1 MRNEREKQANFDAVD
16 SEDAPDTS
24 TDTGEERM
32 RNAQI
37 IEEGRQQNRRE
48 ARESKQEHRNEI
60 REARSEDDF
69 APLFENNEAEGFRTQ
84 WLEIQSRFVDDPSV
98 SVKDADD
105 LVADVIKNITRS
117 FADKRMSLESQW
129 KSGDVSTEE
138 LRVAMKRY
146 RSFFNRL
153 LSLQS

>member
-1 MRNEREKQANFDAVD
+1 MQNEKEKQMNIDAVD
-16 SEDAPDTS
+16 AADDA
-24 TDTGEERM
+24 DTGEERM
-32 RNAQI
+32 RNEQI
-37 IEEGRQQNRRE
+37 TEDRRE
-48 ARESKQEHRNEI
+48 ENRAEHRSERDDSRNTS
-60 REARSEDDF
+60 RDTSREDDYV
-69 APLFENNEAEGFRTQ
+69 ALFEDNEAEQFRAQ

-98 SVKDADD
+98 SVKEADD

-117 FADKRMSLESQW
+117 FADKRISLESQW

-153 LSLQS
+153 LTLQS

>member
-1 MRNEREKQANFDAVD
+1 MQGEKEKQMNIDAVD
-16 SEDAPDTS
+16 PADIPDA
-24 TDTGEERM
+24 GEERM
-32 RNAQI
+32 RNEQI
-37 IEEGRQQNRRE
+37 VEERQRQNRQE

-60 REARSEDDF
+60 RREGSEEDF
-69 APLFENNEAEGFRTQ
+69 APLFENNEAEEFRTK

-117 FADKRMSLESQW
+117 FADKRLSLESQW
-129 KSGDVSTEE
+129 KSGDVSTED
-138 LRVAMKRY
+138 LRMAMKRY